1 MEDFFCPASSP
12 DAPDSSP
19 PGNSGSRPCCI
30 FVHEDGAVET
40 AYGKDELIS
49 HCNKPELVSLAVALL
64 RSEHPQLRFSYI
76 KSRKFWLAIRMRPE
90 RTRFPGARVVMQFRR
105 IDPPW
110 GLSLRELDVLTLL
123 SAGLSNP
130 DIAHELFLSPRT
142 VAKHVENIFIK
153 LAVKNRVHAVRL
165 ALDHGLV
172 RYPTPGSGH
181 GGCSTLRSLERTM
194 GQTQLSSP
202 RVKLWKPPP
211 LLIGLPLPLNGPGS
225 ADAAEMINGAT
236 LALREINA
244 RGGVNGRELRILTAN
259 YNVLSPESVKAACEQ
274 FIHNEVD
281 AISAGYTSAETAVHN
296 MIGAYGAPYLHS
308 ATMESVVNNV
318 RHSPT
323 RLGNIFQVCASDVKY
338 GPGLARFILSLEDSG
353 TWRPP
358 CKKVAVV
365 MTQWPDL
372 DIGLPEA
379 EKILSPRHWNIEI
392 ISPPHDRARDWK
404 AVCDFLQRLGPGVI
418 VLASYLVE
426 DGIAFQAAFS
436 GNPIPALVYMLYNP
450 SVPNFCMELGKRAE
464 GVLWAT
470 TSGIYRDSIGMRFRR
485 MYREAFGETAGQSHA
500 GLAYDRIHILA
511 NAWARVGNPRQFRN
525 VVRDLRTMVHRG
537 VNGAYFFGG
546 EGQVGLAFPDDTMDP
561 SISKAHLVFQVQDG
575 VHRILCPAPYRNGSF
590 RLPAWYRD
598 A

>member
-153 LAVKNRVHAVRL
+153 LAVKNRVHAGCGWPWITAWYAIPRPE
-165 ALDHGLV
+165 ADM
-172 RYPTPGSGH
+172 

-353 TWRPP
+353 TWAAPMQEGGRGDD
-358 CKKVAVV
+358 A
-365 MTQWPDL
+365 M
-372 DIGLPEA
+372 A
-379 EKILSPRHWNIEI
+379 
-392 ISPPHDRARDWK
+392 
-404 AVCDFLQRLGPGVI
+404 GPGYRP
-418 VLASYLVE
+418 AGSGK
-426 DGIAFQAAFS
+426 DPFTQA
-436 GNPIPALVYMLYNP
+436 LEY
-450 SVPNFCMELGKRAE
+450 
-464 GVLWAT
+464 
-470 TSGIYRDSIGMRFRR
+470 
-485 MYREAFGETAGQSHA
+485 
-500 GLAYDRIHILA
+500 
-511 NAWARVGNPRQFRN
+511 
-525 VVRDLRTMVHRG
+525 
-537 VNGAYFFGG
+537 
-546 EGQVGLAFPDDTMDP
+546 
-561 SISKAHLVFQVQDG
+561 
-575 VHRILCPAPYRNGSF
+575 
-590 RLPAWYRD
+590 
-598 A
+598 